1 MKNVISVAICALLLF
16 PSLGF
21 AGNKDNSTYVSFS
34 GMVSVLEDSTLE
46 AENFTILGETKLE
59 LELDTGFG
67 LSVAAG
73 KKFGNGWRGEV
84 EYSYRKNDIGDLT
97 LGNLIIP
104 ILNEETN
111 IHTIM
116 ANGVYDITNN
126 SMFTPYLGVGVGVGW
141 EEEAEG
147 AEFAYQLLA
156 GINYEVAPKADLIFG
171 YRYTGVTDLDY
182 EGAGL
187 KYTATA
193 DSHNFEL
200 GFRHSF

>member
-1 MKNVISVAICALLLF
+1 MKNVISVAVCALLLF

-34 GMVSVLEDSTLE
+34 GMVSVAEDSTLKVGG
-46 AENFTILGETKLE
+46 IKLDM
-59 LELDTGFG
+59 ELDTGFG

-84 EYSYRKNDIGDLT
+84 EYSYRKNDIDNLT
-97 LGNLIIP
+97 VGSLIFP
-104 ILNEETN
+104 IYDEETN
-111 IHTIM
+111 IHIFM
-116 ANGVYDITNN
+116 SNLVYDIQNN

-141 EEEAEG
+141 EGEAEG

-156 GINYEVAPKADLIFG
+156 GISYEVFSRNELIFG
-171 YRYTGVTDLDY
+171 YRYTGMTDLDY
-182 EGAGL
+182 KGAGL
-187 KYTATA
+187 EYTATA
-193 DSHNFEL
+193 GTHNFEL